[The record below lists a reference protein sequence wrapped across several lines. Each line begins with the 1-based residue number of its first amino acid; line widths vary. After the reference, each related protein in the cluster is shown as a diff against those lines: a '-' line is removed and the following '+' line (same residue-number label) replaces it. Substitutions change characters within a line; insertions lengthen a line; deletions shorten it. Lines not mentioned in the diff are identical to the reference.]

1 MMRYDKNTEDIIIV
15 ILDVTLTAIKGSKKL
30 RALLRKKIEK
40 PK

>member
-1 MMRYDKNTEDIIIV
+1 MMRYDNKTEDIIIIV
-15 ILDVTLTAIKGSKKL
+15 LDVALTAIKGSKKL

>member
-1 MMRYDKNTEDIIIV
+1 MMRYDNKTEDIIIIV
-15 ILDVTLTAIKGSKKL
+15 LDVALTTIKGSKKL

>member
-15 ILDVTLTAIKGSKKL
+15 ILDVTLTAIKGSKNN

>member
-1 MMRYDKNTEDIIIV
+1 MMRYDNKTEDIIIV
-15 ILDVTLTAIKGSKKL
+15 ILDVALTTIKGSKKL